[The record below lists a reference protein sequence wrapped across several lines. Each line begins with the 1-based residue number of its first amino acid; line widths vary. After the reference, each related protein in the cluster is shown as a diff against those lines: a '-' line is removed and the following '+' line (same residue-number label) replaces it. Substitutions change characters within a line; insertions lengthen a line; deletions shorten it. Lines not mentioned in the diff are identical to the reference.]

1 MSGGHEQISKNPNFK
16 RLVPMDESRAELT
29 ELGTSEEEQDKRL
42 GREAAEKVLGKV
54 AVGGSKNTV
63 CKHRER
69 QVAVREILQTND
81 GSMCWS
87 DLIGVMTKP
96 PYSFFEGEAVVALLD
111 DPKGFKVDYFNNTV
125 SISDR

>member
-1 MSGGHEQISKNPNFK
+1 
-16 RLVPMDESRAELT
+16 MDESRAELT

-54 AVGGSKNTV
+54 AVGGQKIPYVNTESA
-63 CKHRER
+63 KWLFEKYYR
-69 QVAVREILQTND
+69 LTD

-96 PYSFFEGEAVVALLD
+96 PYSFFEGEAVMALLD